1 MKHARS
7 INSRSRFLVRFQK
20 FHSKPIFHQSYTLS
34 ANFPISPASR
44 IAHFSVVSVTNT
56 PTPRFLVVSAN
67 THPPVTSPPPPTVR
81 PPRNK
86 KGGLQVHARRPPCYP
101 IIKPMGIE
109 HNSCAHAPH
118 AIWGMGLEHLQK
130 VALGQSGVGSNGYW
144 LLNCSL
150 SCMFISD

>member
-67 THPPVTSPPPPTVR
+67 THTPVTSPPPPTVR

-86 KGGLQVHARRPPCYP
+86 KGGPQVHARRPPCYP

-109 HNSCAHAPH
+109 HNQINPSPSYFLTEMANPPLLAHL
-118 AIWGMGLEHLQK
+118 ICNLVSQFTFWF
-130 VALGQSGVGSNGYW
+130 S
-144 LLNCSL
+144 
-150 SCMFISD
+150 IT